1 MGSAGSITAYG
12 FLPNRTVR
20 AFYYTNVSPRRV
32 KICQA
37 LSSATGSFYCA
48 VAIPTPPYAGP
59 SGVHTIRV
67 KGPRRLDYRT
77 SFVLTP

>member
-1 MGSAGSITAYG
+1 M
-12 FLPNRTVR
+12 
-20 AFYYTNVSPRRV
+20 
-32 KICQA
+32 CQA

-48 VAIPTPPYAGP
+48 VAIPTAPLSGP
-59 SGVHTIRV
+59 SGVHIIRV